1 MNESAPIV
9 PDAAIGILGG
19 GQLGRMLALAAKQM
33 GYRVHVLTP
42 DLDSPAGQVS
52 DLEIVA
58 AYYDHDK
65 IRLFAAGVKVVTF
78 EFENVPSD
86 TAAAAAEETIVRPK
100 HSVLHTTQ
108 NRLREKHF
116 LKGIGVPVTS
126 FFPVHSR
133 QDIER
138 ALEEIAVAEHSN
150 VRSGLA
156 VASTVGRKDQKEP
169 WAVVK
174 TAVSGYD
181 GKGQYTITAD
191 EDIDI
196 AVKGLAGRE
205 GILEG
210 FVTFEK
216 EISVVGARGVDG
228 SFAHWGA
235 IENIHSRHILDLSVA
250 PARIDASVAG
260 DAVDLTRT
268 ILEALDVVGVLCV
281 EMFLTPDGKLL
292 VNELAPRPHNSG
304 HLTIDA
310 CMTSQFE
317 QQLRGVCGL
326 PLGPTDFL
334 RPAAAMANLL
344 GDLWERGEPD
354 WAAVCGIPGIKLH
367 LYGKTDP
374 RPGRKMGHLTSLAA
388 TQDEALAAV
397 EDARKRLARAG
408 PA

>member
-78 EFENVPSD
+78 EFENVPSG

-108 NRLREKHF
+108 NRLREKRF
-116 LKGIGVPVTS
+116 LKGIGVPVTP
-126 FFPVHSR
+126 FFPVHSLE
-133 QDIER
+133 DIER
-138 ALEEIAVAEHSN
+138 ALEEI
-150 VRSGLA
+150 
-156 VASTVGRKDQKEP
+156 GRKDQKEP

-174 TAVSGYD
+174 TVVSGYD
-181 GKGQYTITAD
+181 GHGQYTIAAE
-191 EDIDI
+191 EDIEI
-196 AVKGLAGRE
+196 AFKGLAGRE

-250 PARIDASVAG
+250 PARIDASVAN

-281 EMFLTPDGKLL
+281 EMFLTTDGQLL
-292 VNELAPRPHNSG
+292 VNEIAPRPHNSG

-344 GDLWERGEPD
+344 GDLWEGGEPD
-354 WAAVCGIPGIKLH
+354 FASALTVPDVRLH
-367 LYGKTDP
+367 LYGKANA
-374 RPGRKMGHLTSLAA
+374 RPGRKMGHLSAVGSTVEEAREKVLTARSKLASKG
-388 TQDEALAAV
+388 
-397 EDARKRLARAG
+397 RG
-408 PA
+408 SSS